1 MNKQV
6 PIPKVVV
13 DAVATTLKCVVALVI
28 LNNIVWA
35 TLYFSKPKCST
46 TGNRVQITQSGN
58 RDIRQDIKN

>member
-13 DAVATTLKCVVALVI
+13 DAVATTLKCFIAFVI

-35 TLYFSKPKCST
+35 TIYFNKPKCS